1 LCFAV
6 SKGDR
11 TWWSFRESATQLEW
25 LWKIRILTI
34 KRSFFNRAEALDPYL
49 DFAEIFT
56 RMRVR
61 LVHSTRQLV
70 RIPS

>member
-1 LCFAV
+1 MTI
-6 SKGDR
+6 KK
-11 TWWSFRESATQLEW
+11 SF
-25 LWKIRILTI
+25 
-34 KRSFFNRAEALDPYL
+34 KRSFFNRVEALDPYLDFDL